1 MNKKRKE
8 ALLKLCK
15 DLPMNFSSLELLDT
29 ALTHTSYA
37 YEAKS
42 RHLTHNQRLEF
53 LGDSVLS
60 LVVSTYIYNKF
71 KSKDEGELSK
81 LRAFSVCEGTLA
93 QLAKGINLGDY
104 LLLGKGE
111 LNVDGEDNPSI
122 LADAFEAVVGA
133 CYLDQGFVAA
143 SELLDKLLL
152 SKIKEL
158 TKYGFDLDYKTR
170 FQEEIQKNGPAE
182 IAYVELDSK
191 GPAHA
196 RTFVMSLLVNGK
208 ECGRGQGHS
217 KKEAEQQAAHK
228 ALEKTQLEILPKDS

>member
-15 DLPMNFSSLELLDT
+15 ALPMDFTSLELLDT

-37 YEAKS
+37 YEAKPNH
-42 RHLTHNQRLEF
+42 HLVHNQRLEF

-60 LVVSTYIYNKF
+60 LVVSTYIYKKY

-81 LRAFSVCEGTLA
+81 LRAFLVCEGTLA
-93 QLAKGINLGDY
+93 YLAKGISLGDY

-111 LNVDGEDNPSI
+111 LNVDGEENPSI
-122 LADAFEAVVGA
+122 LADAFEAVIGA
-133 CYLDQGFVAA
+133 CYLDKGFAA
-143 SELLDKLLL
+143 VNELLSGLLL
-152 SKIKEL
+152 NKITEL

-170 FQEEIQKNGPAE
+170 FQEEVQKHGPAE
-182 IAYVELDSK
+182 IAYVELESK

-196 RTFVMSLLVNGK
+196 RTFVMSLTVDGK
-208 ECGRGQGHS
+208 ECGRGEGHS
-217 KKEAEQQAAHK
+217 KKEAEQHAAHE
-228 ALEKTQLEILPKDS
+228 ALEQISKDS